1 MNNPI
6 SPFEKW
12 RLETIPQVG
21 FTPEIRELLAMAF
34 EGGRQSVAEKQE
46 PVAWIVKEHL
56 DNPISALV
64 RTQRPTKECNT
75 PLYLRKEWQ
84 SLSDEEIRHLKYE
97 YADYTLYDEG
107 DGVCPEVELEVE
119 DFARAIE
126 QALKE
131 KNCEAPGQTN
141 S

>member
-12 RLETIPQVG
+12 RLESIPQVG

-75 PLYLRKEWQ
+75 PLYLKKEWQ
-84 SLSDEEIRHLKYE
+84 SLSDDEIDNIWSMNFEFGFR
-97 YADYTLYDEG
+97 A
-107 DGVCPEVELEVE
+107 C
-119 DFARAIE
+119 ARAIE
-126 QALKE
+126 QSLKE
-131 KNCEAPGQTN
+131 KNK
-141 S
+141 

>member
-46 PVAWIVKEHL
+46 PVAWMNINGDIVSNVHKEEG
-56 DNPISALV
+56 NKFSVQEIPFS
-64 RTQRPTKECNT
+64 TYTT
-75 PLYLRKEWQ
+75 PLYTHPATWQ
-84 SLSDEEIRHLKYE
+84 SLSDDEIDNIWSMNFEFGFR
-97 YADYTLYDEG
+97 A
-107 DGVCPEVELEVE
+107 C
-119 DFARAIE
+119 ARAIE

-131 KNCEAPGQTN
+131 KNHAER
-141 S
+141 

>member
-46 PVAWIVKEHL
+46 PVAWMSENAMNVTRFKDIAQHWVQHGG
-56 DNPISALV
+56 SAI
-64 RTQRPTKECNT
+64 
-75 PLYLRKEWQ
+75 PLYTHPATWQ
-84 SLSDEEIRHLKYE
+84 SS
-97 YADYTLYDEG
+97 
-107 DGVCPEVELEVE
+107 
-119 DFARAIE
+119 
-126 QALKE
+126 KE
-131 KNCEAPGQTN
+131 KNAPN
-141 S
+141 N